1 MLVVAV
7 SLYEVTPFMAPV
19 VVKPFHTP
27 SSSLSTSLCM
37 TNTEYVVDDVQS
49 PTLLLDDV
57 LKGNSTAA
65 TAVVDMLTKVRGT
78 DSMET
83 YLEDMLPP
91 KRLPLWTRLPLTRF
105 SRRARQLR
113 LSKLIELSTPST
125 SSENE
130 ESTEKDSEESQMRRA
145 RSSLF
150 ILLRNMA
157 SNPEFGGISSEL
169 STAKKDSKLYLSSES
184 ELLARTPANL
194 ETPIYEVLSSK
205 KGGFQIRRYKS
216 FSVCSVTMNE
226 LKQSGSDKES
236 AKTLSNPQLS
246 GASSFGALA
255 GYLFGK
261 NEESKAMKMTTPVF
275 NTGDGTMSFVLPSD
289 YWEEEDKAPK
299 PLADS
304 PVKVASVDGGERAVL
319 AFSGFGRKAD
329 VEKQKIKLKQ
339 MLKSDKEWIAV
350 QDAEVFLAQY
360 NDPFTPPWKRRNEV
374 QISVMKKS

>member
-1 MLVVAV
+1 
-7 SLYEVTPFMAPV
+7 
-19 VVKPFHTP
+19 
-27 SSSLSTSLCM
+27 
-37 TNTEYVVDDVQS
+37 
-49 PTLLLDDV
+49 
-57 LKGNSTAA
+57 
-65 TAVVDMLTKVRGT
+65 
-78 DSMET
+78 
-83 YLEDMLPP
+83 
-91 KRLPLWTRLPLTRF
+91 
-105 SRRARQLR
+105 
-113 LSKLIELSTPST
+113 
-125 SSENE
+125 
-130 ESTEKDSEESQMRRA
+130 
-145 RSSLF
+145 
-150 ILLRNMA
+150 
-157 SNPEFGGISSEL
+157 
-169 STAKKDSKLYLSSES
+169 
-184 ELLARTPANL
+184 
-194 ETPIYEVLSSK
+194 
-205 KGGFQIRRYKS
+205 
-216 FSVCSVTMNE
+216 MNE

-275 NTGDGTMSFVLPSD
+275 NTGDGIMSFVLPSD

-350 QDAEVFLAQY
+350 QDAEVVLAQY